1 MQYPS
6 VQLSKPPWGASGSS
20 LVQSSAY
27 CCYFCIT
34 HLMCGHTDTR
44 THQPPAAPSGSAL
57 LLHLPSHRTT
67 QLLSRFSFL
76 PSPPQQPLIYERAH
90 YYSASCH
97 KFDLNGGLPLRLVPC
112 GVSQKEDFA
121 SSGKEVGTDTVLRNL
136 ESYSR
141 LV

>member
-1 MQYPS
+1 M
-6 VQLSKPPWGASGSS
+6 QLSKPPWGASGSS
-20 LVQSSAY
+20 LVQSTAY
-27 CCYFCIT
+27 CGCFCIT

-44 THQPPAAPSGSAL
+44 THQPPSCTQCIGPAP
-57 LLHLPSHRTT
+57 PSSFPPAPP

-141 LV
+141 LVFN